1 MIKHWQTNQEY
12 HCFLANA
19 KTTFDSSER
28 IRLQSELASTRE
40 KLRLLDTDAAMRFLD
55 PFYSNTGR
63 PALNQPQILRSFILF
78 FLLVS
83 TDLTSPSLTSWVKRL
98 KSDRV
103 LASLI
108 GCPLNSLPPLGS
120 YYDFMD
126 RLWTDPNHSLYKR
139 NKLLSPVWNRKKP
152 NKPKG
157 KHQKASETRPS
168 ITDSLVSRILDG
180 KDIPFNFEARLQKLF
195 FVVAVLPS
203 LKCGLIPSDTLTVS
217 GDGTAVHTH
226 SNPNGHCLPHP
237 DQTISPQ
244 EYASLPRHYPDPD
257 ASWGWDS
264 DLDSFYFGYTLF
276 QLSCHNPVLHTDIP
290 LLLRF
295 TSAKRHDSVSFL
307 VAFHELEKH
316 MPGLPIKNICLDSA
330 MDNLPTYRLLKDRKI
345 SALIDLNSKS
355 GHPKTIHDNIR
366 INKNGTPV
374 CAAGLPMLPNGNDY
388 SSKGHIGCQMWR
400 CPYGKDH
407 KTKCKCSCTSSKYG
421 RVIKTRPE
429 WDIRLYTDIPRGTEA
444 YKKIYKQRTATERIN
459 NRILNDYGL
468 HRLMIHRREHYSF
481 MTTMI
486 GICLHLDGRY
496 KQKAKA
502 SLSEI

>member
-12 HCFLANA
+12 HRFLANT

-28 IRLQSELASTRE
+28 VRLQSELASPRE
-40 KLRLLDTDAAMRFLD
+40 KLRLFDTDAAMRFLA
-55 PFYSNTGR
+55 PFYSHTGR
-63 PALNQPQILRSFILF
+63 PASNQPQILRSFILF
-78 FLLVS
+78 FLLIS
-83 TDLTSPSLTSWVKRL
+83 MNLTAPSLTSWVKRL

-103 LASLI
+103 LASLV
-108 GCPLNSLPPLGS
+108 GCPLYSLPPLGS

-126 RLWTDPNHSLYKR
+126 RLWTAPDHSLYKR
-139 NKLLSPVWNRKKP
+139 DKLLSPDWNHKKP
-152 NKPKG
+152 DKPKG
-157 KHQKASETRPS
+157 KHQKASENRLS
-168 ITDSLVSRILDG
+168 ITSSIVSRILNG

-195 FVVAVLPS
+195 YAVAVLPS
-203 LKCGLIPSDTLTVS
+203 LKCALIPGAPLTLS
-217 GDGTAVHTH
+217 GDGTSVHTH
-226 SNPNGHCLPHP
+226 SNPNGHILPRP
-237 DQTISPQ
+237 DHTLSPQ
-244 EYASLPRHYPDPD
+244 EYTSLPRHYSDPD

-264 DLDSFYFGYTLF
+264 DLDSYYFGYTLF
-276 QLSCHNPVLHTDIP
+276 QLSCYNPMLHTDIP

-295 TSAKRHDSVSFL
+295 TSAQRHDSVSFL
-307 VAFHELEKH
+307 VSFHDLEKH
-316 MPGLPIKNICLDSA
+316 MPALSIKNMCLDSA
-330 MDNLPTYRLLKDRKI
+330 MDNLPTYQLLKNRNI
-345 SALIDLNSKS
+345 TALIDLNSKS

-374 CAAGLPMLPNGNDY
+374 CAAGLPMVPNGNDF
-388 SSKGHIGCQMWR
+388 SSKGHVGCQMWR

-429 WDIRLYTDIPRGTEA
+429 WDIRLYTDIPRGTQT
-444 YKKIYKQRTATERIN
+444 YKKIYNQRTATERIN

-496 KQKAKA
+496 KQKTQAA
-502 SLSEI
+502 LSEI